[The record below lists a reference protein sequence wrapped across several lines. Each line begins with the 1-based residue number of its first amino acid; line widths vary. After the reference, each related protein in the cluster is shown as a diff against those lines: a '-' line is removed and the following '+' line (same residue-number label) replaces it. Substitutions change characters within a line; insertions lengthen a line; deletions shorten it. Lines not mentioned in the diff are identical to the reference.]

1 MAIGIKKSHK
11 GRLHQALGVPDNKK
25 ISMQKLHKAAH
36 SNDPHMR
43 QMANFAINA
52 HGFKHK

>member
-11 GRLHQALGVPDNKK
+11 GRLHQALGVPANKE
-25 ISMQKLHKAAH
+25 ISMQRLHKAAH
-36 SNDPHMR
+36 STDPHMR

-52 HGFKHK
+52 RGFKHK